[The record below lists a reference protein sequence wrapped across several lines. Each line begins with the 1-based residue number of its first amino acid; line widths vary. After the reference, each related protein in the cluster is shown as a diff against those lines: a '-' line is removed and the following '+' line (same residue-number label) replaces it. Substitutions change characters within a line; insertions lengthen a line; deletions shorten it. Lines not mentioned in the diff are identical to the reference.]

1 MTVARV
7 RTLRAALATAGI
19 VALAACSS
27 PPVQEGTVAS
37 DTDRVDVAES
47 SSNQSDARAAWDE
60 ADALAEA
67 TQAKVAGDWSAS
79 DSAAEPCGTGG
90 VRWGATRIGPGTSG
104 SDRADVVA
112 AISALWTE
120 RGYDAAEEVTSG
132 DAPGV
137 RLRHP
142 SADSLQ
148 NGFFIEF
155 RTTTHAS
162 TLQLQTPCTPGDAAA
177 LNAERYAER
186 HTKTPPDVPGATA
199 SSTPSAG
206 AGS

>member
-1 MTVARV
+1 MIPTRSRLALGAILAMSTV
-7 RTLRAALATAGI
+7 LLPGCSAAAPEKETTM
-19 VALAACSS
+19 S
-27 PPVQEGTVAS
+27 P
-37 DTDRVDVAES
+37 
-47 SSNQSDARAAWDE
+47 SNQSDARAAWDE

-67 TQAKVAGDWSAS
+67 TQAKVAGDWVAS
-79 DSAAEPCGTGG
+79 DSAAERCGTGG

-112 AISALWTE
+112 AIDALWTE
-120 RGYDAAEEVTSG
+120 RGYDAAEEAMSG

-142 SADSLQ
+142 SAGTLQ

-155 RTTTHAS
+155 RTTAHAS

-186 HTKTPPDVPGATA
+186 HTKTPPDVPDPAPT
-199 SSTPSAG
+199 AG